1 MRLLITSILIFL
13 SIESNCQNEG
23 IIRGRIIDSETKDPL
38 IGANVGI
45 KGSSKGTIDLE
56 GNFKLISPLGKQV
69 LIISL
74 YWLQF
79 KRI

>member
-13 SIESNCQNEG
+13 SIESNCRNEG

-45 KGSSKGTIDLE
+45 KGSSKGTITDLE
-56 GNFKLISPLGKQV
+56 EFKLLSPWKTSINNL
-69 LIISL
+69 L